1 MWSKPLACRVR
12 QMTLVFPNAR
22 IQPSCSHP
30 SQDFSV
36 KWSSEVKAHLLLDK
50 RGGLKRVLAR
60 RESGGADDWV
70 LGLEKRV
77 TRMNRV
83 LCHVL
88 MS

>member
-1 MWSKPLACRVR
+1 M
-12 QMTLVFPNAR
+12 
-22 IQPSCSHP
+22 
-30 SQDFSV
+30 